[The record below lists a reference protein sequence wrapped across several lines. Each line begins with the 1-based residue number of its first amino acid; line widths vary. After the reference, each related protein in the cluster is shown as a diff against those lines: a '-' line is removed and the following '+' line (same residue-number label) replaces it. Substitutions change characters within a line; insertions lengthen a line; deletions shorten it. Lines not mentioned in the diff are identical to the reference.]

1 MEGKEAKAK
10 MKSMAMA
17 RSALNLCGE
26 LRPVFRHTA
35 FFPVQNYTAGLL
47 RLLKSP

>member
-1 MEGKEAKAK
+1 MEGKEAKAQ
-10 MKSMAMA
+10 MKAVAMA
-17 RSALNLCGE
+17 RSALHLCEE

-47 RLLKSP
+47 RLLKLP